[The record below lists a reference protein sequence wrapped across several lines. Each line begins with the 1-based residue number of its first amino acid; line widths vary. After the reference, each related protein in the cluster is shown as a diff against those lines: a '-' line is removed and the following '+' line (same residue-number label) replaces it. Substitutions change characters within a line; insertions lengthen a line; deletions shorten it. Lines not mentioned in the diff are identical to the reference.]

1 MIQATSKEQAS
12 QDVFTAPP
20 VKMLPL
26 RTKKLDGKELS
37 TDNDPD
43 SLNAGSLHYALC

>member
-1 MIQATSKEQAS
+1 MIQVTSNEQAN

-26 RTKKLDGKELS
+26 RTKKLDGTELPVNND
-37 TDNDPD
+37 TDSQNT
-43 SLNAGSLHYALC
+43 SNLHYALC